1 MLTQKFLIDF
11 ELKIKFDYKLKI
23 LKSRSGQKVWILKTE
38 KVVTLNKLRNTNN
51 GAVRRRS

>member
-23 LKSRSGQKVWILKTE
+23 LKSRSGQKVWILK
-38 KVVTLNKLRNTNN
+38 K
-51 GAVRRRS
+51 